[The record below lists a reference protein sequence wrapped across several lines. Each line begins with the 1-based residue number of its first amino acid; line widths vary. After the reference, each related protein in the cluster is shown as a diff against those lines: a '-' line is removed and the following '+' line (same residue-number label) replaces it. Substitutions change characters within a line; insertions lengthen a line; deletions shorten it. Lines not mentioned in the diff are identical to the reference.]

1 MAADNQRPLNPTPA
15 ATPEPQPA
23 ASAATPPRAASAV
36 AGDTAQRVLLIG
48 GTGYVGDV
56 MRRRLRDAGHA
67 VTLVVRSADRSA
79 ALKREGFAIVEGDAT
94 DAAAMR
100 TAVQTAAPDVV
111 INLVAIIREEKGVT
125 FEALNYGA
133 SVNAI
138 DAAIAAGVP
147 RFLQMSALGA
157 HDDPAYPYHFHKWRA
172 EQHLRQ
178 SGLQWTIFR
187 PSIIFGPG
195 EQAQFVSQL
204 ADIVR
209 SAPLIPVV
217 GDGSSRFQPVH
228 LNDVADAFERA
239 VRDASTVGETYDL
252 GGAEVLTYEEILDA
266 CAEALGKR
274 KRKVHVPVALMMP
287 AAAVMGA
294 VPFITAPVTTDQL
307 KMLKLDNTTSANAV
321 PRLVGR
327 PPIPFRGNI
336 DYIAKKT

>member
-1 MAADNQRPLNPTPA
+1 MATEDQVSSTPTPTPTPTSQPAGAADASLRPSTTGA
-15 ATPEPQPA
+15 AD
-23 ASAATPPRAASAV
+23 S
-36 AGDTAQRVLLIG
+36 GQRVLLIG

-56 MRRRLRDAGHA
+56 MRRRLRDAGHD

-79 ALKREGFAIVEGDAT
+79 ALKRDGFAIVEGDAT
-94 DAAAMR
+94 DAKALRA
-100 TAVQTAAPDVV
+100 AVQSAAPQVV

-138 DAAIAAGVP
+138 DAASAAGVP
-147 RFLQMSALGA
+147 RFIQMSALGA
-157 HDDPAYPYHFHKWRA
+157 HDNPDYPYHFHKWRA
-172 EQHLRQ
+172 EEYLRQ

-195 EQAQFVSQL
+195 EKTQFVSQL

-209 SAPLIPVV
+209 SAPVIPVV

-228 LNDVADAFERA
+228 LNDVADSFERA
-239 VRDASTVGETYDL
+239 VRDVSTAGETYDL

-294 VPFITAPVTTDQL
+294 IPFITAPVTTDQL

-321 PRLVGR
+321 PHLVGH

-336 DYIAKKT
+336 TYIAKTS